1 LVSEAV
7 WTHTCHHRMPLQE
20 LSLMTAAKTGI
31 DGVINPQP
39 VAAPLT
45 RSAIFLVVT
54 INPGPDHRST
64 VRSFCADLPALFRA
78 VEFRNLEAGLIPP
91 PKRLESRVSW

>member
-1 LVSEAV
+1 MDPYTPPS
-7 WTHTCHHRMPLQE
+7 MPLQE

-45 RSAIFLVVT
+45 TRSPL
-54 INPGPDHRST
+54 T
-64 VRSFCADLPALFRA
+64 VIRA
-78 VEFRNLEAGLIPP
+78 VEEEKYFAQRSIASL
-91 PKRLESRVSW
+91 S